1 MDPRNWQSWRRQ
13 KQQTKIQQHGPIPQI
28 ERYSDGVYT
37 SQSQRRRCQAVPVK
51 SAPHHLY
58 IHLTSGSVRAGIH
71 QPKTWTSRS
80 SFCSSITVNLQQ
92 QHLQS
97 EITRYHILLYTYSI
111 WANPMTTFYGFRST
125 DSQIHVA
132 IALQSWVLETDE
144 SIHQLSSQVSSQDK
158 TTRWFIWLASKFWV
172 IKKLKGISFT
182 RSNYFISEKTSSY
195 VAPLTILKSD
205 AANTPHVCVVAVNF
219 SNSI

>member
-1 MDPRNWQSWRRQ
+1 MDQFHRSRDIQMEYIPLSLRDGDVKLFQSSLHLIIYIFIWRLVQ
-13 KQQTKIQQHGPIPQI
+13 SGPGFISRRLEQA
-28 ERYSDGVYT
+28 GV
-37 SQSQRRRCQAVPVK
+37 A
-51 SAPHHLY
+51 SAHP
-58 IHLTSGSVRAGIH
+58 
-71 QPKTWTSRS
+71 SRS
-80 SFCSSITVNLQQ
+80 ISNSSICSQKSLAIIYSYIRTAFGQ
-92 QHLQS
+92 
-97 EITRYHILLYTYSI
+97 IL
-111 WANPMTTFYGFRST
+111 WRTFYGFRST